1 MFLGPPGAG
10 KGTQAVEVA
19 RELGLCHVSTG
30 DLLRDAIREG
40 TEIGRAAER
49 TMASGA
55 LVADDVI
62 LELVREAIGRSPCER
77 GAVFDGFPRTRP
89 QAEGLEALLGGAGA
103 ELGRVV
109 FLDLPE
115 EEVVRRLSSRR
126 ICERCGRISTPAAAG
141 DETCGACGGRLV
153 QRPDDRPETV
163 RHRLRVYGE
172 QTEPLLAWYR
182 ARGLVREVDGSGGI
196 EQVRERVLREVA

>member
-10 KGTQAVEVA
+10 KGTQAVQVA

-62 LELVREAIGRSPCER
+62 LELVREAIGRSPCEG

-89 QAEGLEALLGGAGA
+89 QAEGLEALLGDVGA

-126 ICERCGRISTPAAAG
+126 ICERCGRISTPSAAG
-141 DETCGACGGRLV
+141 DETCGACGGKLV

-163 RHRLRVYGE
+163 RHRLRVYRE

-182 ARGLVREVDGSGGI
+182 SRGLVREVDGSGGI

>member
-1 MFLGPPGAG
+1 VFLGPPGAG

-30 DLLRDAIREG
+30 DLLRDAIRQG
-40 TEIGRAAER
+40 TELGRAAER

-62 LELVREAIGRSPCER
+62 LGLVREALARDSCRG

-89 QAEGLEALLGGAGA
+89 QAEGLAALLGEAGVG
-103 ELGRVV
+103 LGRVV

-126 ICERCGRISTPAAAG
+126 ICERCGRISTPSGAA
-141 DETCGACGGRLV
+141 DETCAECGGKLV
-153 QRPDDRPETV
+153 QRPDDRAETV
-163 RHRLRVYGE
+163 RHRLRVYRE

-182 ARGLVREVDGSGGI
+182 ARGLVRDVDGSGEIG
-196 EQVRERVLREVA
+196 QVRERVLREVA

>member
-1 MFLGPPGAG
+1 VFLGPPGAG

-30 DLLRDAIREG
+30 DLLRDAIRDG
-40 TEIGRAAER
+40 TELGRAAER

-62 LELVREAIGRSPCER
+62 LELVREAIGRPGCRE
-77 GAVFDGFPRTRP
+77 GAVFDGFPRTQA
-89 QAEGLEALLGGAGA
+89 QAEGLAALLEEAGA

-109 FLDLPE
+109 LLDLPE

-126 ICERCGRISTPAAAG
+126 ICERCGRVSTPAGAA
-141 DETCGACGGRLV
+141 DETCGFCGGPLV

-163 RHRLRVYGE
+163 RRRLRVYRE

-182 ARGLVREVDGSGGI
+182 TRGLVRAVDGSGGI
-196 EQVRERVLREVA
+196 GQVRERVLREVA